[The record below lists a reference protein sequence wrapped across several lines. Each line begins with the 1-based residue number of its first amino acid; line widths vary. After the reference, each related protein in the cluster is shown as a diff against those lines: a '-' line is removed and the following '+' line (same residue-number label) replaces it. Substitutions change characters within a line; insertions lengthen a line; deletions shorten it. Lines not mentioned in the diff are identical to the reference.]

1 MITGH
6 KPWASTDGRVSHKDK
21 RGMNSG
27 DLESDIAAIPF
38 LQGMSSRHLA
48 ILATSA
54 GRSHFKENQT
64 IFRKGEAANRFYLI
78 EDGMVELE
86 TSKRGI
92 VAGSISS
99 GGALGWSWLFPPYE
113 WQFTARALR
122 DTSAIFFCAT
132 ALRDQCEEDPTLG
145 LELFKRM
152 AAEMVKRLQSARR
165 RLLDC
170 ASGFSPIGQ
179 EHAMA

>member
-6 KPWASTDGRVSHKDK
+6 KHWTMTDGRGSHENK
-21 RGMNSG
+21 GLMNSS
-27 DLESDIAAIPF
+27 DLKSDIAAIPF
-38 LQGMSSRHLA
+38 LQGMSARHLA
-48 ILATSA
+48 ILAACA
-54 GRSHFKENQT
+54 GRSHFKDNQI

-86 TSKRGI
+86 TSNRGI
-92 VAGSISS
+92 VAGTISS
-99 GGALGWSWLFPPYE
+99 GAALGWSWLFPPYE

-122 DTSAIFFCAT
+122 QTSAIFFCAT
-132 ALRDQCEEDPTLG
+132 ILREQCEADPSLG

-152 AAEMVKRLQSARR
+152 AAKMVKRLQSARM
-165 RLLDC
+165 RLVDC
-170 ASGFSPIGQ
+170 ASGFSPIDQ